1 MKCHSEERSDVGIR
15 FPIWECGA
23 RILRIVTPVCA
34 LVRNDS
40 FLQSKRER
48 RAGRLSLF
56 ILSLRQEDAVGVQ
69 RFAGAG
75 LELRGQ
81 SRLSG

>member
-23 RILRIVTPVCA
+23 RILRLVTPVCA

-40 FLQSKRER
+40 FFAILQ
-48 RAGRLSLF
+48 
-56 ILSLRQEDAVGVQ
+56 
-69 RFAGAG
+69 
-75 LELRGQ
+75 
-81 SRLSG
+81 